1 MGRYVVVDIFIDIV
15 DIVVDIIDIAV
26 DIFHLPGDCAG
37 LGEVTVGVG
46 VAHRAV
52 SADTMLILFYIF
64 QIPIS
69 IQNSLQYYK

>member
-15 DIVVDIIDIAV
+15 DIEV

-52 SADTMLILFYIF
+52 SEEILFH
-64 QIPIS
+64 IPIP
-69 IQNSLQYYK
+69 IQNLYE